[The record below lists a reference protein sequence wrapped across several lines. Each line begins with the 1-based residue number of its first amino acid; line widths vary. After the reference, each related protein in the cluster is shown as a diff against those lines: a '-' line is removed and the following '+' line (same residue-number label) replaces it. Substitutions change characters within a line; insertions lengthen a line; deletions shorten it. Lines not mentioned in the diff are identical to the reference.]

1 MALERA
7 RVIFTGYV
15 QGVGFR
21 FTARMLASHFPVTGL
36 VRNLPDGTVKLEAQG
51 ERPVVESYLQA
62 LRTKMSDCI
71 SGAEVTWTSPVE
83 GEDGFAVRF

>member
-51 ERPVVESYLQA
+51 ERPVVDSYLEA
-62 LRTKMSDCI
+62 LRAKMNDCI

-83 GEDGFAVRF
+83 GEDEFSVRF